1 MPELYTMF
9 KLNQKVNLN
18 TNLFFESI
26 KSKFPNEVKDK
37 KQFKRITLNQFGD
50 FDYYEGIGNK
60 TIFYSEDNKFSVQFV
75 QFEDNTK
82 TITLNNAY
90 IDSIT
95 KYKENIKFI
104 LDNLALSTDKLAIDE
119 IFIEYITIIELKSKI
134 VDLSNILSE
143 QNYKSVKSILISFL
157 LDFDNDICSL
167 SFKPN
172 TDDNSCILSI
182 KFTIFPSNLHSIYE
196 QLEIAYKRLVSLLY
210 DIVNNVLSL
219 SSLDN
224 VYG

>member
-37 KQFKRITLNQFGD
+37 KQFKRITINQFGD
-50 FDYYEGIGNK
+50 FDYYEGAGNK

-75 QFEDNTK
+75 QFEDNIK
-82 TITLNNAY
+82 TITLSNAY
-90 IDSIT
+90 IGSIT
-95 KYKENIKFI
+95 EYKENIKFI
-104 LDNLALSTDKLAIDE
+104 LDSLASSTDKLVIDE
-119 IFIEYITIIELKSKI
+119 IFIEYITIIELKNKI
-134 VDLSNILSE
+134 VDLSDILSE
-143 QNYKSVKSILISFL
+143 ENSKSVKSVLISFL
-157 LDFDNDICSL
+157 LNFDNDICSL
-167 SFKPN
+167 YLKPN
-172 TDDNSCILSI
+172 TNDNGCILSI
-182 KFTIFPSNLHSIYE
+182 RFTIFPSNSHSIYE
-196 QLEIAYKRLVSLLY
+196 QLEIAYKRLASLLY